1 MSLNDKLNAALV
13 SREKRL
19 IRRRLYDPSADAHL
33 ADFSSNDYLSLS
45 LSPALR
51 TRFLAKLSSA
61 PHILGSG
68 GSRLLVNGHA
78 HAALEARLAAFFRA
92 PAALLFNSGF
102 DANVGFFASVPQP
115 GDAIVYDEHIHAS
128 VHDGM
133 RASRAAARVPFAH
146 NSPAALRDVLE
157 RLVEERPGLAGG
169 ENSVFVSV
177 ETLYS
182 MDGTVAPL
190 TQIVEA
196 VEQLFPHG
204 NGYVV
209 VDEAHSTG
217 VYGPQGRGLVAALGL
232 EDRIFARLHTFGKA
246 LAATGAVLLVTPL
259 VRDYLLNY
267 ARSLIYTTSLSNA
280 NIIAADCSFDMLEEG
295 EAEKLSAKLLRL
307 SSRLTTTFSQEL
319 AARRIPSSLLSL
331 PANLTTTYS
340 GTDPTRLPTPIIPVL
355 TPHPRPLSAHL
366 RVRGLN
372 ARPITWPTVPKGAD
386 RVRICLHSAN
396 TQEEVDRLVSA
407 MVEWAESW
415 QAAQEAADSAAVNES
430 AGEPGW
436 CASLATPRSP
446 VRSSAD
452 TPRMSLAAS
461 WACLIVPTEA
471 PSVTSAENNAAALT
485 GDMYD
490 MRDVP
495 PPINCPCGITLKKD
509 VLVKDDPTAPHP
521 VSPNVLSRGWSS
533 KGECGNGEKLYE

>member
-1 MSLNDKLNAALV
+1 MALHEKLAAALA

-33 ADFSSNDYLSLS
+33 VDFSTNDYLSLS
-45 LSPALR
+45 LSASLR
-51 TRFLAKLSSA
+51 KRFLEKLQSS

-78 HAALEARLAAFFRA
+78 HAALEARLAAFFHA

-102 DANVGFFASVPQP
+102 DANVGFFSSVPQP
-115 GDAIVYDEHIHAS
+115 GDVVVYDEHIHAS

-133 RASRAAARVPFAH
+133 RASRVGTDARVAFAH
-146 NSPAALRDVLE
+146 NSVAALRRTLE
-157 RLVEERPGLAGG
+157 RLVQERPGLASG
-169 ENSVFVSV
+169 ENSAFVSV

-182 MDGTVAPL
+182 MDGTLAPL
-190 TQIVEA
+190 MQIVEA
-196 VEQLFPHG
+196 VEELFPQG

-232 EDRIFARLHTFGKA
+232 ENRIFARLHTFGKA

-280 NIIAADCSFDMLEEG
+280 NIIAAECSFDMLEGG
-295 EAEKLSAKLLRL
+295 EAEKLSAQLLDL
-307 SSRLTTTFSQEL
+307 SSHLATTFRQQLSKH
-319 AARRIPSSLLSL
+319 RIPSSLLSL
-331 PANLTTTYS
+331 PAHLSATSTS
-340 GTDPTRLPTPIIPVL
+340 RDPTCLPTPIIPVL

-386 RVRICLHSAN
+386 RVRICLHSSN
-396 TQEEVDRLVSA
+396 TKEEVDRLVDA

-415 QAAQEAADSAAVNES
+415 QAAQEAVKKES
-430 AGEPGW
+430 E
-436 CASLATPRSP
+436 
-446 VRSSAD
+446 RSSG
-452 TPRMSLAAS
+452 PG
-461 WACLIVPTEA
+461 IVQA
-471 PSVTSAENNAAALT
+471 
-485 GDMYD
+485 
-490 MRDVP
+490 
-495 PPINCPCGITLKKD
+495 
-509 VLVKDDPTAPHP
+509 
-521 VSPNVLSRGWSS
+521 
-533 KGECGNGEKLYE
+533 KL

>member
-1 MSLNDKLNAALV
+1 MTLADKLSAALA

-33 ADFSSNDYLSLS
+33 VDFSSNDYLSLA

-51 TRFLAKLSSA
+51 ARFLAKLHAA
-61 PHILGSG
+61 PHVLGSG

-102 DANVGFFASVPQP
+102 DANVGLFASVPQP
-115 GDAIVYDEHIHAS
+115 GDVIVYDEHIHAS

-133 RASRAAARVPFAH
+133 RASRADARVRFAH
-146 NSPAALRDVLE
+146 NSVKALRGTLE
-157 RLVEERPGLAGG
+157 RLLEERPGLASG
-169 ENSVFVSV
+169 ENSVFIAV

-182 MDGTVAPL
+182 MDGTLAPL
-190 TQIVEA
+190 VQIVET
-196 VEQLFPHG
+196 VEELFPQG
-204 NGYVV
+204 NGYVI

-217 VYGPQGRGLVAALGL
+217 VYGPQGRGLVSALGV
-232 EDRIFARLHTFGKA
+232 EDRVFARLHTFGKA

-280 NIIAADCSFDMLEEG
+280 NIIAAECSFDMLESG
-295 EAEKLSAKLLRL
+295 EAEQLSAKLLSL
-307 SSRLTTTFSQEL
+307 SAHLTSSLRQEL
-319 AARRIPSSLLSL
+319 ASRRIPPSLLSL
-331 PANLTTTYS
+331 PTHLSATYP
-340 GTDPTRLPTPIIPVL
+340 GNDPTRLPTPIIPVL

-386 RVRICLHSAN
+386 RVRVCLHALN
-396 TQEEVDRLVSA
+396 EREEVDRLVGA

-415 QAAQEAADSAAVNES
+415 QAAQKAVERE
-430 AGEPGW
+430 GKRTGG
-436 CASLATPRSP
+436 
-446 VRSSAD
+446 V
-452 TPRMSLAAS
+452 
-461 WACLIVPTEA
+461 
-471 PSVTSAENNAAALT
+471 VTVQA
-485 GDMYD
+485 
-490 MRDVP
+490 
-495 PPINCPCGITLKKD
+495 
-509 VLVKDDPTAPHP
+509 
-521 VSPNVLSRGWSS
+521 
-533 KGECGNGEKLYE
+533 KL